1 MFVCPKT
8 LLWAHEEKKKRAD
21 IDVKHLAPHCQKADE
36 NMGNEF
42 NARLRLA
49 DFCATCGK
57 ILSHTHT
64 HNEKK
69 PSSTSKI
76 SPPQEKK

>member
-1 MFVCPKT
+1 
-8 LLWAHEEKKKRAD
+8 LLWANEEKKERAE
-21 IDVKHLAPHCQKADE
+21 IDVKHLAPRCQKADE

-57 ILSHTHT
+57 LPSHTH
-64 HNEKK
+64 NKKNFKK
-69 PSSTSKI
+69 PISTSKI